1 MSQVNP
7 MDYRNKACPH
17 CKSKK
22 LSPVGVYRMNKSQW
36 QVTDIAQLNRTG
48 FLCGNCG
55 RYVHLHQKIMIYDRA
70 EMKRDVKKLQN
81 FLDGGK

>member
-1 MSQVNP
+1 MSQVDP
-7 MDYRNKACPH
+7 MSYRNEACPH

-22 LSPVGVYRMNKSQW
+22 LSPVSVYRLNANQW

-55 RYVHLHQKIMIYDRA
+55 RYVPLHKTVMIYDRA
-70 EMKRDVKKLQN
+70 EMKRDIKKLQA
-81 FLDGGK
+81 FLDGDR